1 MLANAITSGHELDFV
16 QAQVLGSL
24 ISGPVIFTRM
34 LGWGST
40 MGLWF
45 LPRVLHSLLHAYK
58 LNMNHSNHVKTQE

>member
-40 MGLWF
+40 MGL
-45 LPRVLHSLLHAYK
+45 
-58 LNMNHSNHVKTQE
+58 